1 METNRSLERLARPL
15 LFVLTLAVALGVN
28 CAKIDAQEALF
39 LVQYPDLNR
48 KLDGT
53 GLDNEGKKK
62 AESLA
67 RMLLD
72 ADIDVI
78 YSFER
83 PYVVQTAEPTAKVLN
98 MKVNILPFQVEA
110 MADLVRRLPTQHA
123 KDRVLVAAGPPS
135 MSFILNRLGLGEEVT
150 KARSDN
156 LYVILRQ
163 EGAKPLVIKMRW

>member
-1 METNRSLERLARPL
+1 
-15 LFVLTLAVALGVN
+15 VALGVN

-67 RMLLD
+67 RMLSD

-123 KDRVLVAAGPPS
+123 KDRVLVATGPPS